1 MKPLYCTVY
10 RGAREADAYL
20 YVERA
25 DDFARVPA
33 ALLRQ
38 LGELERVLELEL
50 HAARRLARADPAV
63 VMRALRD
70 DGFYLQ
76 LPPREEPQLSG

>member
-1 MKPLYCTVY
+1 MACVVY
-10 RGAREADAYL
+10 RGKRKDDTYL

-25 DDFARVPA
+25 DDFARVPD

-50 HAARRLARADPAV
+50 HAARRLARADPAA

-76 LPPREEPQLSG
+76 LPPRDEPGLSG